1 MRTFSSCNQLKII
14 IMKRFD
20 FKEILEITCRLYV
33 FFFLNI
39 YGIGKIFGGQFYT
52 STRMPDEIAIMPI
65 GLVPDFELAWT
76 FMGRSFGYILFIG
89 LAEIIG
95 ACLLL
100 FNKTKL
106 IGTLILIPIMVNVI
120 VFDIFFLDVYGA
132 LGSAVLYFLML
143 LTILVINKE
152 KISAVLK
159 ELVIKKVPLKISAK
173 ENILKY
179 LIVLAMIVLVFIG
192 DQVIVNLLGHGK
204 G

>member
-1 MRTFSSCNQLKII
+1 
-14 IMKRFD
+14 
-20 FKEILEITCRLYV
+20 
-33 FFFLNI
+33 
-39 YGIGKIFGGQFYT
+39 
-52 STRMPDEIAIMPI
+52 
-65 GLVPDFELAWT
+65 VPDFELAWT

>member
-1 MRTFSSCNQLKII
+1 
-14 IMKRFD
+14 MKKFD

-39 YGIGKIFGGQFYT
+39 YGLGKIFGGQFYT
-52 STRMPDEIAIMPI
+52 SAKIPDELAIMPI
-65 GLVPDFELAWT
+65 GQVPDFELAWV

-106 IGTLILIPIMVNVI
+106 IGTLILIPVMVNVI
-120 VFDIFFLDVYGA
+120 VFDIFFLNEYGA
-132 LGSAVLYFLML
+132 LASATLYFLML

-152 KISAVLK
+152 KIGKLLV
-159 ELVIKKVPLKISAK
+159 ELVSWKMAPQISFK
-173 ENILKY
+173 EKFLKY
-179 LIVLAMIVLVFIG
+179 SIVLAIIILIFMG
-192 DQVIVNLLGHGK
+192 DQLIVSLFGYGK

>member
-1 MRTFSSCNQLKII
+1 MKI
-14 IMKRFD
+14 FD

-52 STRMPDEIAIMPI
+52 STRIPDEIAIMPI
-65 GLVPDFELAWT
+65 GLVPDFELAWV
-76 FMGRSFGYILFIG
+76 FMGRSFGYILFIA

-95 ACLLL
+95 ASLLI

-106 IGTLILIPIMVNVI
+106 IGTLILIPIMANVI
-120 VFDIFFLDVYGA
+120 VFDIFFLDEYGA
-132 LGSAVLYFLML
+132 LGSATIYLIML

-152 KISAVLK
+152 KMSIILK
-159 ELVIKKVPLKISAK
+159 ELLIKKVPLKISFK
-173 ENILKY
+173 EKILKS
-179 LIVLAMIVLVFIG
+179 LIVIAIIGLIFIG
-192 DQVIVNLLGHGK
+192 DQLIVNLLGHGK

>member
-1 MRTFSSCNQLKII
+1 
-14 IMKRFD
+14 MKRFD

-33 FFFLNI
+33 FFFLNF

-52 STRMPDEIAIMPI
+52 STRIPDEIAIMPI
-65 GLVPDFELAWT
+65 GQVPDFELAWT

-106 IGTLILIPIMVNVI
+106 IGTLILIPIMANVI
-120 VFDIFFLDVYGA
+120 VFDIFFLDAYGA
-132 LGSAVLYFLML
+132 LGSATIYFLML

-152 KISAVLK
+152 KISAILK
-159 ELVIKKVPLKISAK
+159 ELVIKKAPLKISSK

-179 LIVLAMIVLVFIG
+179 SIVLAILVLIFIG
-192 DQVIVNLLGHGK
+192 DQLIVNLLGFGK

>member
-1 MRTFSSCNQLKII
+1 
-14 IMKRFD
+14 MKRFD

-39 YGIGKIFGGQFYT
+39 YGIGKILGGQFYT
-52 STRMPDEIAIMPI
+52 STSIPDEIAIMPI
-65 GLVPDFELAWT
+65 GQVPDFELAWV

-132 LGSAVLYFLML
+132 LGSAIIYFLML
-143 LTILVINKE
+143 LTILVLNKE
-152 KISAVLK
+152 KISKLLV
-159 ELVIKKVPLKISAK
+159 ELVSTKMAPQLSFK
-173 ENILKY
+173 EKFFKY
-179 LIVLAMIVLVFIG
+179 SIVLAIIVLIFIG
-192 DQVIVNLLGHGK
+192 DQVMVSFLGYGK

>member
-1 MRTFSSCNQLKII
+1 
-14 IMKRFD
+14 MKRFD

-33 FFFLNI
+33 FFFLNV
-39 YGIGKIFGGQFYT
+39 YGIGKIIGGQFYT
-52 STRMPDEIAIMPI
+52 SSRIPDEIAIMPI
-65 GLVPDFELAWT
+65 GLVPDFELAWV

-106 IGTLILIPIMVNVI
+106 IGTLILIPVMVNVI
-120 VFDIFFLDVYGA
+120 VFDIFFLDEYGA
-132 LGSAVLYFLML
+132 LFSATLYLLML

-152 KISAVLK
+152 KISKLLIELVSVKVAPQISLK
-159 ELVIKKVPLKISAK
+159 EKIFKS
-173 ENILKY
+173 
-179 LIVLAMIVLVFIG
+179 LIVIVIIGLIFIG
-192 DQVIVNLLGHGK
+192 DQLIVNLLGHGK